1 MIQQLKITFYLYTY
15 KTNSKEEAPI
25 YCKIVL
31 KEKKQ
36 QFSTGIYLPTN
47 QWDKDS
53 QRAKGIDDEA
63 QLINRKL
70 QEIYSQLVRLEKQ
83 LYDEGEA
90 INLNTIY
97 NRFKGKEV
105 QETLFSLY
113 NDRLSIMNT
122 LVGKE
127 YTLSTIK
134 KFKEV
139 CVHVQSFTKQHYG
152 ADDVPLKLVSFNF
165 VKSFEEY
172 LLEKGLKPITINKI
186 IQRLKQIT
194 NYAFRCNL
202 ILKDP
207 FVNYKPLKE
216 KKELVF
222 LTAEE
227 LEKLETY
234 DFANHKLEKVKDLYL
249 FSVYS
254 GLAYHEVCEL
264 NKRHLMKG
272 FDGKTWIKMTRQKT
286 GREFFIPLLPQ
297 AEAILKKYEDYT
309 EKSAGHL
316 LPIIS
321 NAKINVFLKEI
332 AAIVGI
338 EKNLTHHTARKTF
351 ASTILLYNDVPME
364 IVSVLLGHANIGVTQ
379 KSYAQV
385 VNKSISKHMNQ
396 LEEKLS
402 LKPMAENKRS

>member
-15 KTNSKEEAPI
+15 KTNPKGEAPI
-25 YCKIVL
+25 YCKITL
-31 KEKKQ
+31 EKKKQ
-36 QFSTGIYLPTN
+36 QFSTGIYILPE

-53 QRAKGIDDEA
+53 QRAKGMSDEI
-63 QLINRKL
+63 QLSNRRL
-70 QEIYSQLVRLEKQ
+70 QEIYSQFIRLEKQ
-83 LYDEGEA
+83 LYDEGEPL
-90 INLNTIY
+90 NLNSIY
-97 NRFKGKEV
+97 NRYRGKEV
-105 QETLFSLY
+105 QQTLFLLY
-113 NDRLSIMNT
+113 KERLAIMSN
-122 LVGKE
+122 LEGKE

-139 CVHVQSFTKQHYG
+139 FTHVESFVRHHYG
-152 ADDVPLKLVSFNF
+152 LDDLLLKQVNFSF
-165 VKSFEEY
+165 VKAFEEY
-172 LLEKGLKPITINKI
+172 LLERGLKPITINKI

-202 ILKDP
+202 MLIDP

-227 LEKLETY
+227 LEKLESY
-234 DFANHKLEKVKDLYL
+234 DFANHKLGKVKDLYL

-254 GLAYHEVCEL
+254 GLAYHEVCAL
-264 NKRHLMKG
+264 RKQHLMKG
-272 FDGKTWIKMTRQKT
+272 FDGKTWIKMTRHKT
-286 GREFFIPLLPQ
+286 GREFFVPLLPQ
-297 AEAILKKYEDYT
+297 AEAILEKYKDQIE
-309 EKSAGHL
+309 EQEECL
-316 LPIIS
+316 LPVIS
-321 NAKINVFLKEI
+321 NAKINTFLKEI

-364 IVSVLLGHANIGVTQ
+364 IVSVLLGHANISITQ

-385 VNKSISKHMNQ
+385 VNKSISKHILQ
-396 LEEKLS
+396 LEKKLGPGFSEK
-402 LKPMAENKRS
+402 

>member
-1 MIQQLKITFYLYTY
+1 MIQQLKITFFLYTY
-15 KTNSKEEAPI
+15 KTNSKGEAPI
-25 YCKIVL
+25 YCKINL
-31 KEKKQ
+31 LDKKKH
-36 QFSTGIYLPTN
+36 FSSGVYIIPS

-53 QRAKGIDDEA
+53 QRAKGIEDDV

-90 INLNTIY
+90 INLNSIY
-97 NRFKGKEV
+97 DRYRGKEV
-105 QETLFSLY
+105 QHTLLSLY
-113 NDRLSIMNT
+113 KDRLSIMMA

-134 KFKEV
+134 KFNEV
-139 CVHVQSFTKQHYG
+139 CTHVQQ
-152 ADDVPLKLVSFNF
+152 F
-165 VKSFEEY
+165 VKHHYRLDDILLKQVDFSFIKAFEEY
-172 LLEKGLKPITINKI
+172 LLERGLKPITINKI

-202 ILKDP
+202 MLKDP

-227 LEKLETY
+227 LEKLEKF

-264 NKRHLMKG
+264 RKQHLTKG
-272 FDGKTWIKMTRQKT
+272 FDSKTWIKMTRQKT

-297 AEAILKKYEDYT
+297 AESILKKYEDCLDGS
-309 EKSAGHL
+309 EGNL

-385 VNKSISKHMNQ
+385 VNKSISRHMNQ
-396 LEEKLS
+396 LEEKLFR
-402 LKPMAENKRS
+402 KE